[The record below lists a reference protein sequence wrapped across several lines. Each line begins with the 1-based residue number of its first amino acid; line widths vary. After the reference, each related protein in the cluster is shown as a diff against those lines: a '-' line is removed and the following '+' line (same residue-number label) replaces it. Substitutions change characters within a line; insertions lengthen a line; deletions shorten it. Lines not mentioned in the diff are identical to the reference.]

1 MSDQNSGGSGP
12 EAGPEAGPGTGA
24 GSLAPARWRWVLPLS
39 LTANLLV
46 VGLIGGA
53 ALRHAFEEGGGG
65 PMAVRDLAF
74 GPFTAALTRDDRDA
88 LRRSFTTRAGEL
100 RDLRPAG
107 RAEFDRLLAA
117 LRAVPFDLAVVKAEM
132 SRQRERMAER
142 LGLGQDLLV
151 ERIAA
156 MSDGE
161 RAEFA
166 DRVAGAL
173 RHGAGEGAGDGPGG
187 GRD

>member
-12 EAGPEAGPGTGA
+12 EAGPEDGPGTGA
-24 GSLAPARWRWVLPLS
+24 GSPVPARWRWVLPLS

-65 PMAVRDLAF
+65 PMAVRDLGF
-74 GPFTAALTRDDRDA
+74 GPFTAALSRDDRDA
-88 LRRSFTTRAGEL
+88 LRRSFTIRAGEL

-107 RAEFDRLLAA
+107 RAEFDRLLAS

-132 SRQRERMAER
+132 ARQRDRMAER
-142 LGLGQDLLV
+142 LGLGQDLMV

-156 MSDGE
+156 MTDGE

-173 RHGAGEGAGDGPGG
+173 RHGAGEGAGDGPGD

>member
-12 EAGPEAGPGTGA
+12 EAGPEDGPGTGA
-24 GSLAPARWRWVLPLS
+24 GSPVPARWRWVLPLS

-65 PMAVRDLAF
+65 PMAVRDLGF
-74 GPFTAALTRDDRDA
+74 GPFTAALSRDDRDA
-88 LRRSFTTRAGEL
+88 LRRSFTIRAGEL

-156 MSDGE
+156 MSDAE
-161 RAEFA
+161 RADFA

-173 RHGAGEGAGDGPGG
+173 RHGVDEGAGDGPGG